1 MCLSLCADILNNF
14 QRLDTNADGSLN
26 QNEFSVYFGG
36 FADYVFTIFSR
47 LDADGDQLVTRP
59 EIQNAIRMLA
69 EPTTG
74 DSVHAQPGLA
84 APTSE
89 EAKTPEDLLAEYI
102 NSGTN

>member
-1 MCLSLCADILNNF
+1 MCLSLCADILYNF
-14 QRLDTNADGSLN
+14 ERLDTNMDHGLN

-36 FADYVFTIFSR
+36 FTDYVYTIFYR
-47 LDADGDQLVTRP
+47 LDADDDQLVTRP

-69 EPTTG
+69 EQATG
-74 DSVHAQPGLA
+74 DSVPQPGNPT

-102 NSGTN
+102 NNGN